1 MTFAKDGAR
10 PMRRANADEML
21 ERIVRAVRRAGSQ
34 AQKVPCARGGHRRSA
49 CVRRLRVDGQVHAL
63 HVLTNVHARRNRR
76 ARYTQVTLERKALAK
91 VTKNLYYLTHGRCAK
106 LILVPSK
113 DLLRAFFIRSRRA
126 RHIAYINL
134 DGTPGRVFDFWQ
146 YEDAW

>member
-1 MTFAKDGAR
+1 M

-34 AQKVPCARGGHRRSA
+34 AQKVPCARGGHRRNA

-76 ARYTQVTLERKALAK
+76 AKYTQMTLERKALAK
-91 VTKNLYYLTHGRCAK
+91 VAMWERAVVSGHDRAHGRKAWPGR
-106 LILVPSK
+106 LYLFS
-113 DLLRAFFIRSRRA
+113 LRHMPKRA
-126 RHIAYINL
+126 RASHAAARA
-134 DGTPGRVFDFWQ
+134 GGPWTAGKPT
-146 YEDAW
+146 